1 MSECMTEKEMLHELI
16 DTFTNLQRIKK
27 AENPQKE
34 LDFQLRI
41 VKAKLEACGIVTTD
55 LEL

>member
-1 MSECMTEKEMLHELI
+1 MTEKEMLHELI

-34 LDFQLRI
+34 LDFQLRM